1 MRNINKAILIA
12 SVALCLHLSAFAQNI
27 SLKAN
32 NITVKEAIEQLKEK
46 SGYSFV
52 FSSTDLNT
60 NKRVSISASKATIEE
75 VVKQIL
81 QGQQNLTY
89 DIQGKKIVVRKM
101 QPGENGK
108 SKKIKAIGK
117 VVDDSGES
125 VIGATVMERGTSNG
139 AVTDLD
145 GNFSLD
151 VAEGAG
157 LEITYIGYQS
167 QNVKAQEGKKLHIT
181 LREDANVLDEVVV
194 LGYGNIR
201 RSDVTGSIA
210 SVSSESISKVASASV
225 ADALAGK
232 MAGVQITTADG
243 ALDAEISVRVRGG
256 GSITQDNSP
265 LFLVDGFPVDD
276 LSGIPPTDIESI
288 DVLKEASMTAIYGA
302 RGANGVVIVTTKNPK
317 MGKTSIQFN
326 SYVQARTLA
335 RKLPVMDNYE
345 FVMAEYEYQMIRKG
359 SDEGFIKN
367 FGYYDDVELYKYTKS
382 TDWQDEIL
390 GGNPLSQYYN
400 ITINGGNEKTK
411 FNLSYTRNKDEG
423 QLIGSGLARNNI
435 NLKLNHQLFKNLK
448 LETNATYHTRTIDG
462 AGPSGTNS
470 VTALRF
476 RPTNGLSSGVTVD
489 PDGDDE
495 DLDEEGNSLSQKY
508 TPVEENKQ
516 NYRKRDE
523 QSLSLKAALVWD
535 VIKGLQF
542 RSEYG
547 ISTGNANDNQFYGP
561 LSSKASGAG
570 MNNMP
575 SAQRTKTHKE
585 SYRLANTLTYRNSFN
600 KAHNVNF
607 MLGQEINHA
616 QNDNTFMS
624 AKFFPVSVT
633 AEAAL
638 ENFAL
643 GTPYQSTSYK
653 SAPDRT
659 ASFFGRALYDYKS
672 RYYATLTVRAD
683 GSTKFAPGKQ
693 WGYFPAGSIAWRLSN
708 EKWMK
713 PVKFIS
719 DLKLRAS
726 YGLAGN
732 NRISSD
738 LWHNIYR
745 VYSGTSAPAFG
756 NEEYNYYQFA
766 DQTYLYDPDLKWET
780 TITRN
785 IGLDFGLFRNRLSG
799 TVDVYW
805 NTTKGLLVPS
815 IIPNSSGYSR
825 QMTNVG
831 QTSNRG
837 IEISLDAK
845 IVQTKNFQLSANFN
859 VAFNKNKVD
868 KLATGETEW
877 KTKAS
882 LSNWYGTYN
891 YKMEVGKSMGLIY
904 GFVNDGFYKV
914 DDFDFDAT
922 TRKWTLK
929 PGIPDNSSFSSGNF
943 AFKPGAMKF
952 KKLSNSES
960 NLITEDDMTV
970 IGNTNPKVTGGF
982 GLSGNWRNLDFTAF
996 FNYMCDFDVLN
1007 VNKLYLHSA
1016 VRRNYSNLS
1025 KDTNL
1030 ANRFRYVD
1038 DAGVNVSS
1046 DPVALAALNENA
1058 STYSWMSVT
1067 QGITMTDLIEDGSF
1081 LRLSTLTIGYT
1092 LPKQWLMS
1100 LGVKSLRL
1108 YASGSNLF
1116 TITGYSG
1123 YDPEVNIQKG
1133 LTPGIDNNV
1142 NPRSRVYTVGVNLNF

>member
-1 MRNINKAILIA
+1 MGNFSKAILIA
-12 SVALCLHLSAFAQNI
+12 SVALCLHLSAFSQGI
-27 SLKAN
+27 SLKN
-32 NITVKEAIEQLKEK
+32 REITVKEAMELLKEK

-52 FSSTDLNT
+52 FSSADVNT
-60 NKRVSISASKATIEE
+60 NKRISISTDKATIDD

-81 QGQQNLTY
+81 QGQNNLTY
-89 DIQGKKIVVRKM
+89 EIQNKRIIVKKI
-101 QPGENGK
+101 QPGDKTKN
-108 SKKIKAIGK
+108 KKIKAIGK
-117 VVDDSGES
+117 VVDDAGEPI
-125 VIGATVMERGTSNG
+125 IGATVREQGTTNG
-139 AVTDLD
+139 TITGID
-145 GNFSLD
+145 GSFSLD
-151 VAEGAG
+151 VADNVN
-157 LEITYIGYQS
+157 LEISYIGYETR
-167 QNVKAQEGKKLHIT
+167 KIRAQQGKKLDIT
-181 LREDANVLDEVVV
+181 MREDANVLDEVVG

-317 MGKTSIQFN
+317 MGKTTVQFN
-326 SYVQARTLA
+326 SYLQMRTLA
-335 RKLPVMDNYE
+335 RKIPVMNNYE

-367 FGYYDDVELYKYTKS
+367 FGYYDDIDLYKYTNT

-390 GGNPLSQYYN
+390 GGNPISQYYN
-400 ITINGGNEKTK
+400 ITVNGGNEKTK

-423 QLIGSGLARNNI
+423 QLTGSGLTRNNI

-448 LETNATYHTRTIDG
+448 LETNATYRTRTIDG
-462 AGPSGTNS
+462 AGTSGTNI

-476 RPTNGLSSGVTVD
+476 RPTNGLSAGVAVD
-489 PDGDDE
+489 PDDDE
-495 DLDEEGNSLSQKY
+495 ENLDGDGNSLNQKY

-523 QSLSLKAALVWD
+523 QALSLKAALVWD

-547 ISTGNANDNQFYGP
+547 ISTTHANDNQFYGP
-561 LSSKASGAG
+561 LSSTASTAG

-575 SAQRTKTHKE
+575 SAKRTKTHKE
-585 SYRLANTLTYRNSFN
+585 AYRLANTLTYRNSFN
-600 KAHNVNF
+600 KSHNVNV

-616 QNDNTFMS
+616 QNDNMFMS
-624 AKFFPVSVT
+624 AKLFPVSVT

-643 GTPYQSTSYK
+643 GTPNQSTSYK

-659 ASFFGRALYDYKS
+659 ASFFGRALYDYKN

-693 WGYFPAGSIAWRLSN
+693 WGYFPAGSIAWRISN
-708 EKWMK
+708 EKWME
-713 PVKFIS
+713 PIRFIS

-732 NRISSD
+732 NRIGND

-785 IGLDFGLFRNRLSG
+785 IGLDFGFFRNRLSG

-805 NTTKGLLVPS
+805 NTTKDLLVPS

-831 QTSNRG
+831 QTSNKG
-837 IEISLDAK
+837 VEISLDAK
-845 IVQTKNFQLSANFN
+845 IIQTKDFQLSANFN

-922 TRKWTLK
+922 TKKWTLK

-952 KKLSNSES
+952 KKLSDSES

-970 IGNTNPKVTGGF
+970 IGDTNPKVTGGF
-982 GLSGNWRNLDFTAF
+982 GLSGNWKNLDFTAF

-1025 KDTNL
+1025 TDMNL

-1058 STYSWMSVT
+1058 KTYSWMSVT
-1067 QGITMTDLIEDGSF
+1067 QGITMTDLVEDGSF
-1081 LRLSTLTIGYT
+1081 LRLSTLTVGYT
-1092 LPKQWLMS
+1092 LPKHWLRS

-1108 YASGSNLF
+1108 YFSGSNLF

-1142 NPRSRVYTVGVNLNF
+1142 TPRSRVYTVGVNLNF